1 MTKEQSPG
9 MESESLNLPLLAAT
23 SAALLTLVPVV
34 AHQLGMLTHLP
45 DPPSRVFAS
54 DHITESSAAHP
65 FGVPDGLLGVG
76 SYGLTFTLALLAPN
90 HPTARKLLGAKLVAD
105 GSLATVN
112 VVRQIA
118 SFGKLCSWCTATAFF
133 TGAMLFAGRKVI
145 RDLDKSALHGKGI
158 LGTSAR

>member
-9 MESESLNLPLLAAT
+9 AESESLNLPLLAAT
-23 SAALLTLVPVV
+23 SAALLTLVPVL
-34 AHQLGMLTHLP
+34 AHQLGILSHLP

-65 FGVPDGLLGVG
+65 FGIPDGLLGVG
-76 SYGLTFTLALLAPN
+76 SYGMTLTLALLAPR
-90 HPTARKLLGAKLVAD
+90 HPMARKLLAAKLIAD
-105 GSLATVN
+105 GSLAAVN

-118 SFGKLCSWCTATAFF
+118 SFGQLCSWCTATAFC

-145 RDLDKSALHGKGI
+145 KEPK
-158 LGTSAR
+158 